1 MAATTV
7 RGMWCVAAGDAA
19 AAAGFGTGGAGG
31 AGGVY
36 IDCGGP
42 AWPGG
47 PAGADGAAGSAW
59 IDAHMLA
66 NWRAG
71 AAWSNRL
78 RHRGHHE
85 GSPASRAPQFGHSL
99 TRTVSAVRSP
109 KLRASWASS
118 GRGVA
123 PIPEG

>member
-1 MAATTV
+1 MAVTTV
-7 RGMWCVAAGDAA
+7 RGMWCFAAGDVD
-19 AAAGFGTGGAGG
+19 AAAGFGTGGV
-31 AGGVY
+31 GGVY
-36 IDCGGP
+36 CAYIDGGGP

-47 PAGADGAAGSAW
+47 LAGGDGAAGSAW

-99 TRTVSAVRSP
+99 IRTVSAARSP

-118 GRGVA
+118 GRRRT
-123 PIPEG
+123 PIPEW